1 METVAIR
8 IVPIVKSPL
17 DSFRGRRVQSSAYLS
32 YLAPVYSPPK
42 RQASVSI
49 SK

>member
-17 DSFRGRRVQSSAYLS
+17 DSFRGRRVQSAYLS
-32 YLAPVYSPPK
+32 HMPLSSPPK
-42 RQASVSI
+42 RHVSI
-49 SK
+49 TTSK